1 VKSNSSGFSAYFIVR
16 TSRVYSQFA
25 GNFMKTMLHIAE
37 RDSLSVVYDQIGTPT
52 HAVDLAHALV
62 NKLSSNNPNH
72 QAHGLYHYS
81 NEGSC
86 SRFEYAQNF
95 SK

>member
-16 TSRVYSQFA
+16 TSWVYSQFA
-25 GNFMKTMLHIAE
+25 GNFMKTMLRIRAE

-62 NKLSSNNPNH
+62 QIILCIKQSQSPSSWIVS
-72 QAHGLYHYS
+72 L
-81 NEGSC
+81 
-86 SRFEYAQNF
+86 
-95 SK
+95 